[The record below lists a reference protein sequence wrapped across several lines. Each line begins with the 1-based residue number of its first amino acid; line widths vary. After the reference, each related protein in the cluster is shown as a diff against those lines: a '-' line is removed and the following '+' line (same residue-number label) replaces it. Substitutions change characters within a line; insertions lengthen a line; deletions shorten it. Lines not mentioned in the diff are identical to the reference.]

1 MTRWP
6 SLKQVIAV
14 WATLTAGA
22 YCAYVFYMHSLPPDE
37 LVMASTLSFQAMIG
51 LFVVGLPAIVFLLL
65 FLFIGA
71 IAKHWLVD
79 SKTSSQKSL
88 DVVDFVALWLR
99 EIVIAALLAFSLL
112 TLLVGWLVALIRRSG
127 ARGKNAP

>member
-1 MTRWP
+1 MASAANWRLTLPSSGPAYGGPLKSNVRAHMTRWP
-6 SLKQVIAV
+6 SLKQVLAA
-14 WATLTAGA
+14 WATLAACA

-51 LFVVGLPAIVFLLL
+51 LVVVGLPAIVFLFL

-79 SKTSSQKSL
+79 SKTSSEK
-88 DVVDFVALWLR
+88 
-99 EIVIAALLAFSLL
+99 
-112 TLLVGWLVALIRRSG
+112 
-127 ARGKNAP
+127 